1 MNIVEKVRK
10 TIIEYEMINKGDRVL
25 VALSG
30 GSDSVAM
37 LHILNS
43 LKTSMGFSL
52 YAAHINHNIRAE
64 AKRDEEFV
72 KNLCEKLNIECFIK
86 SEDVLG
92 YAKHKGISTELAGRE
107 VRYSF
112 FDYIKKEDG
121 IDKIATAHNRNDSAE
136 SILLHLTRGCGIKGL
151 SGIEPVLGGY
161 IIRPIIEI
169 NKNEIEEFCE
179 KNGYLFAVDKTN
191 FETDYTRNKIRLLLM
206 PLIEEQINP
215 NFMTTITE
223 NSQIFAETADFID
236 SYSQKIYNRICVDNK
251 VQICELTKEESAIIR
266 CILQK
271 MYQDYTKKTERLS
284 VKYTDAILDILKRG
298 VTSKTVNLPLG
309 ISAVIEYGYI
319 FFEKTQKEQ
328 TSFDYIIKEGE
339 KIYIPEADIFL
350 ILKLESQ
357 MGKSRKNKIYF
368 YAKKDSVFE
377 VRNRKAGDSFRP
389 MGMSGTKKLSD
400 FLSDLK
406 IEKNMR
412 DKIPLLLCDG
422 VILWVVNMR
431 QSREICDG
439 EVLYSCEIITD

>member
-86 SEDVLG
+86 SEEVLG

-112 FDYIKKEDG
+112 FDYIKKEYG

-136 SILLHLTRGCGIKGL
+136 SILLHLTRGCGIGGL
-151 SGIEPVLGGY
+151 SGIEPVLNGQ
-161 IIRPIIEI
+161 IIRPIIQI
-169 NKNEIEEFCE
+169 YKSEIEEYCLQ
-179 KNGYLFAVDKTN
+179 NGYEFVVDKTN
-191 FETDYTRNKIRLLLM
+191 FETEYTRNKIRLLLL
-206 PLIEEQINP
+206 PLIEKELNP

-223 NSQIFAETADFID
+223 NAPIFAETADFID
-236 SYSQKIYNRICVDNK
+236 SYSQKVYNRVCVENRAK
-251 VQICELTKEESAIIR
+251 ISELLEEEPAVIR
-266 CILQK
+266 CVLQK
-271 MYQDYTKKTERLS
+271 MYSDYTKKTERLG
-284 VKYTDAILDILKRG
+284 VKYTDALMDILKSKK
-298 VTSKTVNLPLG
+298 TSKTLNFPQG
-309 ISAVIEYGYI
+309 ISARVEYGYI
-319 FFEKTQKEQ
+319 FFEKTNIDKTQFSYKIGIGEKSYISQ
-328 TSFDYIIKEGE
+328 SGVTLIIKKEDE
-339 KIYIPEADIFL
+339 KH
-350 ILKLESQ
+350 KNT
-357 MGKSRKNKIYF
+357 KNKIYF
-368 YAKKDSVFE
+368 CADDNSTFE
-377 VRNRKAGDSFRP
+377 VRNRRAGDVFLP
-389 MGMSGTKKLSD
+389 EGMSGRKKLSD
-400 FLSDLK
+400 YFCDLK
-406 IEKNMR
+406 IPNSVR

-422 VILWVVNMR
+422 VILWVINKRV
-431 QSREICDG
+431 SREFSKGDT
-439 EVLYSCEIITD
+439 LYSCEVITD